1 MIKFTIGIHSDYHLT
16 PIEKNQKDIM
26 TLLEATKSF
35 SENLKQKGRAHATV
49 IAYSKD
55 IEQLTNYLSKQGIK
69 NVEDITTDNLN
80 TFMKKL
86 SDDGYT
92 PKSISRKTNS
102 TKTFFKYLYE
112 EAGVIKSNPADIV
125 SHPKLNPKAPRILS
139 KIEYKA
145 LRDAVKEDERTAAV
159 VEILLQAGLRISE
172 LSGIKLQDVSL
183 AENMDKN
190 QGSLHVPKRGNTPER
205 DIPLNSSVQ
214 KAIKAYLEVRPN
226 CKKDYL
232 FVTKTGNQLL
242 VRNIRATLGKHFK
255 DIGLTDVK
263 VNDLRHTF
271 IAHHLQNGTPLV
283 IVSRIAGHK
292 RISTTE
298 KYLEYVSVSST
309 KANYK
314 LEEL

>member
-1 MIKFTIGIHSDYHLT
+1 
-16 PIEKNQKDIM
+16 M
-26 TLLEATKSF
+26 TLTEAIKRF
-35 SENLKQKGRAHATV
+35 SENLKQKGRAQATI

-55 IEQLTNYLSKQGIK
+55 VQQLALYLSKQGVK
-69 NVEDITTDNLN
+69 NVEDTTTDNLN
-80 TFMKKL
+80 SFMKKL
-86 SDDGYT
+86 SEDGYT

-112 EAGVIKSNPADIV
+112 EAGVIKNNPADIV

-145 LRDAVKEDERTAAV
+145 LRDAVREDKRTAAV
-159 VEILLQAGLRISE
+159 VEILLQAGIRISE
-172 LSGIKLQDVSL
+172 LSGIKLNNVTL
-183 AENMDKN
+183 AENMDKS
-190 QGSLHVPKRGNTPER
+190 QGRLHVPKRGNTPER
-205 DIPLNSSVQ
+205 DIPLNTSVQ
-214 KAIKAYLEVRPN
+214 KAIKAYLDIRPN

-255 DIGLTDVK
+255 DIGLNDVK
-263 VNDLRHTF
+263 VNYLRHTF
-271 IAHHLQNGTPLV
+271 IAYHLQNGTPLV

-298 KYLEYVSVSST
+298 KYLEYITVNSSKT
-309 KANYK
+309 NYK